1 MMPLPRGRGSA
12 RRGPP
17 GTRQV
22 AGLPAAAYTPN
33 VPMNALAQHPA
44 TGPGEFATIGWLLLV
59 VAALVATIL
68 VLTHVIGPRRSGP
81 VKNSTYE
88 SGMDPIGDTR
98 RRFSVQFYLIAVL
111 FLIFDVEVVF
121 LYPWAVLFGRLRDPG
136 YQDWAGPLL
145 AAGYSPAYLLVAIG
159 VFFAL
164 LLVGFI
170 YEWRRGVF
178 KWN

>member
-1 MMPLPRGRGSA
+1 
-12 RRGPP
+12 
-17 GTRQV
+17 
-22 AGLPAAAYTPN
+22 
-33 VPMNALAQHPA
+33 MNALAQQSA
-44 TGPGEFATIGWLLLV
+44 SGPSEFAIIGWLIIV
-59 VAALVATIL
+59 AAALVVTIL
-68 VLTHVIGPRRSGP
+68 VLTHLIGPKRVGP
-81 VKNSTYE
+81 VKHSTYE
-88 SGMDPIGDTR
+88 SGMDPVGDTR

-121 LYPWAVLFGRLRDPG
+121 LYPWAILFPRLHGDEH
-136 YQDWAGPLL
+136 QEWAAPLV
-145 AAGYSPAYLLVAIG
+145 AAGYSPAYLLVAMG